1 MYQSGNTNL
10 GDREEVKE
18 NLIMDHIL
26 KPVIMEIVTLIMEM
40 KMTKERKIKARVK
53 RRKHTM
59 MMMMMMASQVL

>member
-53 RRKHTM
+53 RRKRTM